1 MASHFDAV
9 IDRKNTASVKWDLLE
24 DLFGSKDL
32 VSMWVADMDFPSPA
46 PVVEAIKARAAHG
59 VYGYTT
65 RPDSVYEAVQEWMQ
79 ARFGWAVEREWICF
93 SPGVVPGIALLV
105 RALTQQGDGIIIQ
118 PPVYHPFAKVIEAAG
133 REVVNNPLVY
143 DGEQYGM
150 DLQDL
155 REKARSGARTL
166 ILCSPHNPVGRVWT
180 KDELRAL
187 AEVCRE
193 EGISVISDEI
203 HADLVYPGMVHT
215 PLASISGEL
224 SAHAVTCMAPSKT
237 FNLAGLQTS
246 VLIIPDQQMRER
258 YDKIVHDMFLF
269 GANPFGLV
277 ALEAAYRH
285 GADWLDELS
294 TYLKGNLMHLEDF
307 IAREIPSIKV
317 VHPEGTYLVWLDCRG
332 LGLDRDGLSAFMRK
346 DARVALDDG
355 HIFGPGGDGFERINI
370 ACPRSLLDEG
380 LRRMATAVQGL
391 LG

>member
-143 DGEQYGM
+143 DGGQYGM

-203 HADLVYPGMVHT
+203 HADLVYPGMLHT